1 MTEAG
6 SYKPGDIGKE
16 RSALLKA
23 LALMC
28 WQHMTDS
35 DDVIDHKGIYAGEY
49 AVDLL
54 AEYGL
59 VEPHDRG
66 GVWTAAGRI
75 LLDSIR

>member
-6 SYKPGDIGKE
+6 CQEPGDIGKE

-35 DDVIDHKGIYAGEY
+35 DYVIDHKCIYAGEY

-59 VEPHDRG
+59 VEPHHRG
-66 GVWTAAGRI
+66 GIWTPAGRI

>member
-6 SYKPGDIGKE
+6 GCDLESIDNE
-16 RSALLKA
+16 RSALIRA

-28 WQHMTDS
+28 WQYMTDS
-35 DDVIDHKGIYAGEY
+35 QYVIDHKYIYAGEY

-66 GVWTAAGRI
+66 GTWTSDGKVFLTA
-75 LLDSIR
+75 LK